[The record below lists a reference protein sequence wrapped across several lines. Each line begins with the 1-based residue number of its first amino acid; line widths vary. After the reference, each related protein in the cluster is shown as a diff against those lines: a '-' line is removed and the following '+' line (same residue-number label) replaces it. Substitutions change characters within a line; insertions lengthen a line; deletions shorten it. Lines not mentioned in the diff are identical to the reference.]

1 MGHGLVALSN
11 GSVLAVGGF
20 DGSDYLQSAE
30 IYMPVEKIW
39 VAVGKD
45 LDTGMPCP
53 SRSNPARLPEHTS
66 HCRVPSTQSLA
77 LAPSVFSC
85 VLAWCLVLGLTHSRD
100 CDALSPPMYTPHAD
114 SMWVKR
120 AGCRATLGSSDDRVM
135 VVGASS
141 TSFDRS
147 VELYQ
152 GGRYRCY
159 AEDGKTGCHP
169 VANTDPGG
177 VDIDTCRAVCGPSPP
192 APPTPTPRHFRC
204 IANKCVEIP
213 GLDGTTKPDCEKI
226 CGADT
231 GAWRTSTTCIGTRR
245 PPPWTT

>member
-1 MGHGLVALSN
+1 
-11 GSVLAVGGF
+11 
-20 DGSDYLQSAE
+20 
-30 IYMPVEKIW
+30 
-39 VAVGKD
+39 
-45 LDTGMPCP
+45 
-53 SRSNPARLPEHTS
+53 
-66 HCRVPSTQSLA
+66 
-77 LAPSVFSC
+77 
-85 VLAWCLVLGLTHSRD
+85 
-100 CDALSPPMYTPHAD
+100 
-114 SMWVKR
+114 MWVKR
-120 AGCRATLGSSDDRVM
+120 AGCRATLLPGSDDRVM

-192 APPTPTPRHFRC
+192 APPTPPHFRC

-231 GAWRTSTTCIGTRR
+231 GGLEDIDHLQWDPAAATLDNIDAGTVVGPAATPTDTGAGKGSGEST
-245 PPPWTT
+245 WTWAARHIAAIFK